1 MKYEKLYPLWEFPQ
15 YCLVINKS
23 ADNCVLIC
31 NFYYLMFNNI
41 WKIPIILFI
50 SLFVYKLMVTNLVMK
65 LVSEVE

>member
-1 MKYEKLYPLWEFPQ
+1 MGISPILFSKKR
-15 YCLVINKS
+15 

-50 SLFVYKLMVTNLVMK
+50 TLFVYKRMVTNLVMK